1 MKITASRLVRP
12 ALALA
17 LCAATPWAE
26 AQTETPTQTQ
36 AQPCAERALVV
47 ERLESRFGETR
58 QSRGLNGANGLVE
71 IYVSAETGTWTIL
84 VTTADGK
91 SCLLASGNVWE
102 QAIPILGK
110 AKDA

>member
-1 MKITASRLVRP
+1 MQITASRLVRP

-17 LCAATPWAE
+17 LFAATPWAE
-26 AQTETPTQTQ
+26 AETPPQSH
-36 AQPCAERALVV
+36 PCADRALVV
-47 ERLESRFGETR
+47 ERLETRFGETR

-91 SCLLASGNVWE
+91 SCLLASGSVWE

>member
-1 MKITASRLVRP
+1 MQLTASRLVRP

-17 LCAATPWAE
+17 LFAATPWAE
-26 AQTETPTQTQ
+26 AETQ
-36 AQPCAERALVV
+36 AQPCADRALVV

-58 QSRGLNGANGLVE
+58 QSRGLNGSNGLVE

-91 SCLLASGNVWE
+91 ACMLASGSVWE